1 MKRRK
6 NSGTL
11 FTVVVIGITL
21 LMLAIA
27 RYLY

>member
-11 FTVVVIGITL
+11 FPVVVIGITL

>member
-21 LMLAIA
+21 LILAIA

>member
-1 MKRRK
+1 MKRK
-6 NSGTL
+6 KSGGTL
-11 FTVVVIGITL
+11 FSVVVIAITL

>member
-1 MKRRK
+1 MKRREG
-6 NSGTL
+6 SGTL